1 MKNCWCALAAL
12 TVVLTASPA
21 WAVKP
26 FNDAFIREY
35 VKKDTPFAAKVE
47 AAKCNLCHV
56 DGKPKKVRNEFG
68 LAVSKHLKKDDV
80 GTGKKIDPDTDDGKK
95 AIAAGLAKALTEKR
109 ADGKSFGDVIK
120 AGELPVEPK

>member
-1 MKNCWCALAAL
+1 MKCGCCLAGLAVLL
-12 TVVLTASPA
+12 TSSPA
-21 WAVKP
+21 FAVKP
-26 FNDAFIREY
+26 FNDTFIAEY
-35 VKKDTPFAAKVE
+35 VKKGAPFAAKVE

-68 LAVSKHLKKDDV
+68 MAVSKHLKKDDV
-80 GTGKKIDPDTDDGKK
+80 GAAKKIDPATDDGKK

-120 AGELPVEPK
+120 AGELPAGPTP